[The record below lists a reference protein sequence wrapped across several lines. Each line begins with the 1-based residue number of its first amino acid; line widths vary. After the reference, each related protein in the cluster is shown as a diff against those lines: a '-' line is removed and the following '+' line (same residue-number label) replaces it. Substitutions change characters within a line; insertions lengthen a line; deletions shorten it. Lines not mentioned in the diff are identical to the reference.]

1 MVIQMS
7 EEQIHQVITRVGGQ
21 SQARVPRHITQDA
34 TEAPMNYEVESS
46 PGFYSPIR
54 THLATLHLRPVEEAS
69 LPQIAKVQLTSTFV
83 LREITKVQLPSTPVL
98 RTADPTQPFL
108 RIDSTACALGATVL
122 QGEAPEKCP
131 IEYSSWRLNETERNY
146 SPTEREVLS
155 IVRTINKFGSYVEE
169 TSRMRHH

>member
-98 RTADPTQPFL
+98 RIADPTQPFL

-131 IEYSSWRLNETERNY
+131 IEYPSWRLNETERNY
-146 SPTEREVLS
+146 SPTEREVF
-155 IVRTINKFGSYVEE
+155 IVHCTDN
-169 TSRMRHH
+169 